1 MTEKQEQFFEL
12 ERQFNR
18 NSEKFM
24 WWNGAEFGTILGSI
38 VCVFISHIHC
48 WILLGAFW
56 VEFAFACYYQRKN
69 KKILAEMDK
78 LVKGGNQ

>member
-1 MTEKQEQFFEL
+1 MSKRDEQFFEL
-12 ERQFNR
+12 DRQFNR

-24 WWNGAEFGTILGSI
+24 WWNGAEFGTFLGQFATLFTP
-38 VCVFISHIHC
+38 VYWWLF
-48 WILLGAFW
+48 GAFW

-78 LVKGGNQ
+78 LVEGGK

>member
-12 ERQFNR
+12 DRQFGR

-24 WWNGAEFGTILGSI
+24 WWNGAEAGT
-38 VCVFISHIHC
+38 
-48 WILLGAFW
+48 LLGCFATLYTPMYWWLFGIFW

-78 LVKGGNQ
+78 LVDKGE